1 MSRDSY
7 INIGLVLA
15 AFMVVTVIGLI
26 FNTKSQPIYNVGDC
40 LYSVQNDMNGN
51 PHPYKDITIKILERT
66 EEDYVY
72 TYVVLDGVRIEGN
85 RINHEHSFVEN
96 TGLFVPGVCP

>member
-1 MSRDSY
+1 MSIITSTAA
-7 INIGLVLA
+7 LA
-15 AFMVVTVIGLI
+15 VVIATTGG
-26 FNTKSQPIYNVGDC
+26 FSACSHSPKYNVGDC

-72 TYVVLDGVRIEGN
+72 TYIVLDGVRIEGN